1 MRDDNLQGARHR
13 AVLFRRATVQGPLQD
28 HPARWRWSQST
39 YLTAEFSTEAAAFEA
54 ALDAA
59 KKVIDKEHVWTIPT
73 MPSAATQLN
82 DLQ

>member
-1 MRDDNLQGARHR
+1 
-13 AVLFRRATVQGPLQD
+13 
-28 HPARWRWSQST
+28 
-39 YLTAEFSTEAAAFEA
+39 LTAEFSTEAAAFEA